1 MSCTNFAFISLMI
14 LLLSANAGAQIAS
27 PHVPEKLKVPA
38 TETVLLKAIGK
49 GTQIY
54 VCRVTSGDQSQFT
67 WVLDRPEAVLLDNR
81 GAAIGRHYQG
91 PVWEAGSDHSKVG
104 GQVVERANAPH
115 ANAVPWLLLK
125 ATSHEGNG
133 TFERVT
139 YIQRVDT
146 AGGAAPPASECDKSH
161 AGKETAVEYRATYF
175 FYIPRP

>member
-1 MSCTNFAFISLMI
+1 MI

-91 PVWEAGSDHSKVG
+91 PVWEAAATIAKSADRSWS
-104 GQVVERANAPH
+104 APTLRTPTQFH
-115 ANAVPWLLLK
+115 GC
-125 ATSHEGNG
+125 S
-133 TFERVT
+133 
-139 YIQRVDT
+139 
-146 AGGAAPPASECDKSH
+146 
-161 AGKETAVEYRATYF
+161 
-175 FYIPRP
+175 